1 MIATAD
7 NDQAEVKEIEF
18 SMLDQEDFAG
28 IDTYIKKHGLNDA
41 SMAAQRRA
49 KAYNVNKEK
58 KAGMKTNGEAVDEME
73 EEEDGQTEL
82 QKAEQQLQDEEDEL
96 EEDYEV
102 SGGESEGEG
111 ESSEEEEEYGDEE
124 IEEVEGEY
132 DDDED
137 PGEEDVR
144 HEG

>member
-1 MIATAD
+1 
-7 NDQAEVKEIEF
+7 
-18 SMLDQEDFAG
+18 MLDQEDFAG

-58 KAGMKTNGEAVDEME
+58 KAEGEEATNGATED
-73 EEEDGQTEL
+73 EDGQTEL

-111 ESSEEEEEYGDEE
+111 EESEEEEEAYDDEE
-124 IEEVEGEY
+124 VEEVEGEN
-132 DDDED
+132 
-137 PGEEDVR
+137 
-144 HEG
+144 

>member
-1 MIATAD
+1 MES
-7 NDQAEVKEIEF
+7 DQSEAKEIEF

-28 IDTYIKKHGLNDA
+28 IDIYIKKHSLNDA

-58 KAGMKTNGEAVDEME
+58 KVAETNGETAGATE
-73 EEEDGQTEL
+73 EEEFGQTEL

-111 ESSEEEEEYGDEE
+111 ESSDEEEGSADEE

-132 DDDED
+132 E
-137 PGEEDVR
+137 EED
-144 HEG
+144 EGGEADAMHDD